1 MKKIMNSFL
10 YIKNLQR
17 ALLIAIPFLIASCV
31 YMKMGP
37 PADADKAGV
46 ANPPIVNDNSC
57 WMATAAN
64 MLAGAGY
71 GTGASLQARAVDI
84 YNDLVAWQTSAT
96 NPTGIANGGWTDTA
110 ISWWLSS
117 ANNIWLANP
126 YSIVTVYGNKSPK
139 FPWANANGAQFMG
152 NELRSCQFLGL
163 SISWPTAGA
172 SVGSGGH
179 AITGWGD
186 HSGSGTLT
194 ANPSRVRVSDS
205 DTDAG
210 GDVQNYSYDT
220 YTNPNPSGPNEGNG
234 WYFDYDPNHPY
245 IKHIITLCPTQ
256 TPAGQVLTQKV
267 VGSYRIHQNKE
278 ISATDLHYEVSTDV
292 NILSYKT
299 TVNYKP
305 AAGPTVTESTPN
317 RRKLTVDWD
326 FTEKPIPYCTW
337 VTITTEFIL
346 PAWNAIKY
354 NDVHFTYPESVAKF
368 KFPSVNWKFELL
380 KVENAESIQDVT
392 GGYVIGAFNIV
403 NPQLSSSNN
412 VVAEYRFMHEYSY
425 NQSPEEHILY
435 LTGEEGY
442 TINNLRVGH
451 SYGYPSTNE
460 MWQFEKWMTKETEKE
475 YKLGEEKIKIEIDWK
490 GQLPYPKGEDIQ
502 GRIRDIK
509 SGLIN
514 K

>member
-1 MKKIMNSFL
+1 MKKITNLFL
-10 YIKNLQR
+10 NTKNLQR
-17 ALLIAIPFLIASCV
+17 AFLIAISFLIASCV
-31 YMKMGP
+31 YMKMDP

-84 YNDLVAWQTSAT
+84 YNDLVAWQTSAA

-139 FPWANANGAQFMG
+139 IPWANANGAQFMG
-152 NELRSCQFLGL
+152 NELRNCQFLGL

-186 HSGSGTLT
+186 HSGSGMLT

-210 GDVQNYSYDT
+210 GDVQSYSYDT

-234 WYFDYDPNHPY
+234 WYFNYDPNHPY

-256 TPAGQVLTQKV
+256 TPAGQMTTQKV
-267 VGSYRIHQNKE
+267 VGSYRIHQSNE
-278 ISATDLHYEVSTDV
+278 INATDLHYDVSTDV

-299 TVNYKP
+299 DIDWTADSP
-305 AAGPTVTESTPN
+305 PSITESSPTRN
-317 RRKLTVDWD
+317 KLTVDWD
-326 FTEKPIPYCTW
+326 FKEKPVPYCTW

-354 NDVHFTYPESVAKF
+354 NDVHFTYPDQSIIE
-368 KFPSVNWKFELL
+368 KFPDLYWELQTPKVVNA
-380 KVENAESIQDVT
+380 AEIQDVT
-392 GGYVIGAFNIV
+392 GGYVIGAFDVIDLN
-403 NPQLSSSNN
+403 LSSSNN
-412 VVAEYRFMHEYSY
+412 VVANYRFIHEYSY
-425 NQSPEEHILY
+425 NQSPEEHTLY
-435 LTGEEGY
+435 LSGEQGY
-442 TINNLRVGH
+442 TVTNLRFGH
-451 SYGYPSTNE
+451 SYGYPSTRE
-460 MWQFEKWMTKETEKE
+460 IWRFEKWMTENTEKYE
-475 YKLGEEKIKIEIDWK
+475 LGEEKFEIEIDWK